1 MGNEQKMIDRIIA
14 DAKQEAQEILDKAK
28 SEADLKVNSA
38 NEKAEKE
45 MASYTKL
52 AEAEAEKAASKEI
65 SGAYMEA
72 KKQILSKKQEI
83 LEEVILEAKNKLLNL
98 KDNEYEEIILN
109 MIEKS
114 NCTDDSEIVLSK
126 KDKKTLKDVLSK
138 KGIKGSDETRDI
150 TGGFIVKKGDIEY
163 NYSFEA
169 IIAVEHEYIEQ
180 IAAEILFN

>member
-14 DAKQEAQEILDKAK
+14 DAKQDAQEILDKAK

-138 KGIKGSDETRDI
+138 KGIKVSDETRDI

>member
-65 SGAYMEA
+65 SGAY
-72 KKQILSKKQEI
+72 
-83 LEEVILEAKNKLLNL
+83 
-98 KDNEYEEIILN
+98 
-109 MIEKS
+109 
-114 NCTDDSEIVLSK
+114 
-126 KDKKTLKDVLSK
+126 K
-138 KGIKGSDETRDI
+138 KGIKVSDETRDI

>member
-1 MGNEQKMIDRIIA
+1 
-14 DAKQEAQEILDKAK
+14 
-28 SEADLKVNSA
+28 
-38 NEKAEKE
+38 

-72 KKQILSKKQEI
+72 KSKYYQKQEI

-126 KDKKTLKDVLSK
+126 KIKTLKDVLSK
-138 KGIKGSDETRDI
+138 KALKCLM
-150 TGGFIVKKGDIEY
+150 KL
-163 NYSFEA
+163 
-169 IIAVEHEYIEQ
+169 
-180 IAAEILFN
+180 EILLEVS

>member
-114 NCTDDSEIVLSK
+114 CTDDSEIVLSK

-138 KGIKGSDETRDI
+138 KGIKVSDETRDI

>member
-14 DAKQEAQEILDKAK
+14 DAKQEAQEILD
-28 SEADLKVNSA
+28 
-38 NEKAEKE
+38 KAEKE

-138 KGIKGSDETRDI
+138 KGIKVSDETRDI

>member
-1 MGNEQKMIDRIIA
+1 MIDRIIA

-38 NEKAEKE
+38 NEKLKRKWLPIQSLQRQKQKKRLLRKYQELIWRLK
-45 MASYTKL
+45 
-52 AEAEAEKAASKEI
+52 SK
-65 SGAYMEA
+65 YY
-72 KKQILSKKQEI
+72 QKQEI

-126 KDKKTLKDVLSK
+126 KIKK
-138 KGIKGSDETRDI
+138 
-150 TGGFIVKKGDIEY
+150 
-163 NYSFEA
+163 
-169 IIAVEHEYIEQ
+169 H
-180 IAAEILFN
+180 